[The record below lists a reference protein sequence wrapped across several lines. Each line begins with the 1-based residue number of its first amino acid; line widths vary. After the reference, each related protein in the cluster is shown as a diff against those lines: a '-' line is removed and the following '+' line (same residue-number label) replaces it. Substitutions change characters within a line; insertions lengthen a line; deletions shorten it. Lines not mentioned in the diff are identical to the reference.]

1 MLAFLDKLTIKVKL
15 FLICIAALAGILTIV
30 LIKYNA
36 DSTTEKL
43 NEVRLH
49 VEELKSD
56 MLMLRRHEKDFLA
69 RSQEKY
75 IEKFDA
81 NFESLLEN
89 MHHIESISKQ
99 INFDH
104 EKEFKN
110 LEAIFESYHSSFK
123 KIANLKREI
132 GLTPKTG
139 LYGSLRNSVHAA
151 EENIKELREWEL
163 IADVLMLRRREK
175 DFMLRL
181 DPKYIDKFEQDLQTF
196 TTALN
201 DKAIPDDKKVLVS
214 KHMHAYA
221 EDFRA
226 LTSKM
231 TKLGLNS
238 QSGLLGKLRSTIHQS
253 EEQLSLQT
261 TILKKF
267 LESSKSKNNLMF
279 NAYAGLASFIM
290 LILVTL
296 IYQSVNN
303 PIQALK
309 TIMRRINNER
319 DLTIRSAIEGEHEI
333 AELSVYFD
341 DMLSSFQQVLD
352 KIHKAAGQT
361 SSSSNSLTNISNDSA
376 KSLDHQQE
384 LIELIATAMIEMAAS
399 VTEVTSNITNT
410 SEHANEAYQETVAG
424 KDKVKQVVSYIV
436 SLEETTL
443 NTKNVLDELNQDCNN
458 VIKFMSVIRGIAE
471 QTNLLALNAAIE
483 AARAGEQGR
492 GFAVVADEVRMLA
505 GKTQE
510 STEEIDLIVQRLQSN
525 AENAVAVMEAS
536 HSQVQET
543 VSQAHTAEQ
552 SLNTVTEKV
561 NEINSMSTQ
570 IAAAAEEQS
579 VVAEDM
585 SQKIV
590 EIKDHAEIN
599 TENSKKTLSASEE
612 QARLSIE
619 LEQLVSQ
626 FKV

>member
-1 MLAFLDKLTIKVKL
+1 MLKA
-15 FLICIAALAGILTIV
+15 C
-30 LIKYNA
+30 
-36 DSTTEKL
+36 
-43 NEVRLH
+43 
-49 VEELKSD
+49 
-56 MLMLRRHEKDFLA
+56 
-69 RSQEKY
+69 
-75 IEKFDA
+75 
-81 NFESLLEN
+81 
-89 MHHIESISKQ
+89 SKQ

-104 EKEFKN
+104 EKELKN
-110 LEAIFESYHSSFK
+110 LGAIFESYHSSFK
-123 KIANLKREI
+123 QIAHLKREI

-139 LYGSLRNSVHAA
+139 LYGPLRNSVHTA
-151 EENIKELREWEL
+151 EENIKELSEWEL
-163 IADVLMLRRREK
+163 IADILMLRRREK

-181 DPKYIDKFEQDLQTF
+181 DPKYLGKFEQDIQIF

-201 DKAIPDDKKVLVS
+201 NKAITNDKKSIIS
-214 KHMHAYA
+214 KHMQAYA

-226 LTSKM
+226 LTSK
-231 TKLGLNS
+231 
-238 QSGLLGKLRSTIHQS
+238 
-253 EEQLSLQT
+253 
-261 TILKKF
+261 
-267 LESSKSKNNLMF
+267 
-279 NAYAGLASFIM
+279 
-290 LILVTL
+290 V
-296 IYQSVNN
+296 
-303 PIQALK
+303 
-309 TIMRRINNER
+309 
-319 DLTIRSAIEGEHEI
+319 IE
-333 AELSVYFD
+333 V
-341 DMLSSFQQVLD
+341 
-352 KIHKAAGQT
+352 
-361 SSSSNSLTNISNDSA
+361 SSNIS
-376 KSLDHQQE
+376 
-384 LIELIATAMIEMAAS
+384 
-399 VTEVTSNITNT
+399 NT
-410 SEHANEAYQETVAG
+410 SEHANDAYNETVTG

-443 NTKNVLDELNQDCNN
+443 NTKNVLNELNQDCNN

-471 QTNLLALNAAIE
+471 QTNLLALNVAIE

-599 TENSKKTLSASEE
+599 TENSKKTLAASEE
-612 QARLSIE
+612 QARLSNE